1 MPSPSMDDGRFDDD
15 ELSPLNSSRRWAGVF
30 CHRSFADGRRRC
42 IDERGGGGDRM
53 MAKEKKDRRD
63 DDPRLVRAAVRP
75 LPRVR
80 HMATKTTMMAI
91 MMMMMMMI
99 AKIRHAAMHG

>member
-1 MPSPSMDDGRFDDD
+1 
-15 ELSPLNSSRRWAGVF
+15 
-30 CHRSFADGRRRC
+30 
-42 IDERGGGGDRM
+42 M

-91 MMMMMMMI
+91 MMMMMI